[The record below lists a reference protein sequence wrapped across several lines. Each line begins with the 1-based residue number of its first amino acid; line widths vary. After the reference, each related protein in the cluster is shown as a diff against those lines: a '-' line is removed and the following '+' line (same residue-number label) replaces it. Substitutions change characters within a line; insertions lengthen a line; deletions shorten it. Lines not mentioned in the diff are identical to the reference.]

1 MHKQTD
7 LVALLTIRHSFVD
20 TAEHRPLRVALSE
33 HQLGKRSA
41 RKADVQLAQF
51 LLCCKN
57 GLDRRKT
64 VQKESR
70 VQGSGRRGAPSLR
83 L

>member
-41 RKADVQLAQF
+41 RKADVQLAQ
-51 LLCCKN
+51 LL
-57 GLDRRKT
+57 LL
-64 VQKESR
+64 QKRTRPKENCPKGVACSR
-70 VQGSGRRGAPSLR
+70 
-83 L
+83 